1 MAPKSKEEK
10 ATHAVLKDISETLK
24 EMALE
29 QIQYHEWRYSGS
41 KVVTDKN
48 ERPPR

>member
-1 MAPKSKEEK
+1 MPKAAKKET
-10 ATHAVLKDISETLK
+10 ALDVLKDIRKTLE

-29 QIQYHEWRYSGS
+29 QIRYTNWQYSGAE
-41 KVVTDKN
+41 VVTDKN